1 MSPFPQSVADSST
14 SPTVFLSPP
23 AVIQVVI
30 VRSTLCSEVSS
41 MATLGPWIKC
51 PESG

>member
-14 SPTVFLSPP
+14 SPAVFLSPP

-30 VRSTLCSEVSS
+30 GQLVVPKYLQWPRWAVDEVS
-41 MATLGPWIKC
+41 
-51 PESG
+51 